1 LKMEPGYPVL
11 TSVRTAYDTA
21 GRPIEYGSYS
31 YPAEA
36 DGEGKGIC
44 EERDRH
50 SGNRVG
56 MDGSGA

>member
-36 DGEGKGIC
+36 Y
-44 EERDRH
+44 
-50 SGNRVG
+50 SLG
-56 MDGSGA
+56 MVLTGP